1 VTDQPWPRQH
11 RGLRHRCEDLDAD
24 AGWASAEPGQG
35 AQKHITIDPTNTYL
49 LAANQAGDNVVVFR
63 IDHKTG
69 HLTPTGS
76 QQAVPQPGGLAVVKA
91 Q

>member
-1 VTDQPWPRQH
+1 
-11 RGLRHRCEDLDAD
+11 
-24 AGWASAEPGQG
+24 
-35 AQKHITIDPTNTYL
+35 L

-76 QQAVPQPGGLAVVKA
+76 QQPVAQAAAVAFVKNL
-91 Q
+91 

>member
-1 VTDQPWPRQH
+1 MN
-11 RGLRHRCEDLDAD
+11 E
-24 AGWASAEPGQG
+24 
-35 AQKHITIDPTNTYL
+35 YL
-49 LAANQAGDNVVVFR
+49 IAANQNGENVVVFR

-76 QQAVPQPGGLAVVKA
+76 QQPMPQPGGLAFVKI